1 METLAVTDCV
11 MERDTYVDD
20 IGRIFCLAH
29 KRAICHIC
37 CFNFEMMNEMAEATR
52 IPPKFEN
59 MPSCQHAFAKLDDQ

>member
-1 METLAVTDCV
+1 MVIAVETLAVTDCV

-37 CFNFEMMNEMAEATR
+37 CFNFEMMNEMAEANAGLRKHVNYSTL
-52 IPPKFEN
+52 I
-59 MPSCQHAFAKLDDQ
+59 